1 LQALLTLVKKKPP
14 NPERK
19 LFIVGTTSQEDILES
34 LEIVSC
40 FNVRREIPAV
50 STADQV
56 VSILNNFKCAQTE
69 VQQIAQN
76 YHYPRT
82 PIKKLLLAVELA

>member
-1 LQALLTLVKKKPP
+1 MKKKPP